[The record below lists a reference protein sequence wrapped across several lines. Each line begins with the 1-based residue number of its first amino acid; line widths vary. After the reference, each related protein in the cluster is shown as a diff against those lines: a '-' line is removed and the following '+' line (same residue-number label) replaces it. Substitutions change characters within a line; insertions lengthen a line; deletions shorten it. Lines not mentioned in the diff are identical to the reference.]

1 MIVLLILSIVA
12 LYIFGK
18 KWWIISS
25 AEKID
30 KDFMKDIKDYL
41 LDGKV
46 KSAKALCGKFDSPIA
61 RMIETGI
68 ARIGKPLSDVQTA
81 VDNVGNAEIA
91 RLENGL
97 PYLATIAGGAPMLGF
112 LGTVTGMIKAFFN
125 MANAGNNIDISLLS
139 GGIYEAM
146 ITTVG
151 GLIVGLIAYFAYNFL
166 TAKVSNVVFKMEN
179 ATIDFMDLLSETSGE
194 QIMALRRN
202 TKADPNMSMS
212 SMTDIVFLLL
222 IFFLVTSTL
231 VNPNALKLL
240 LPKSTG
246 QVSAK
251 ATVSVS
257 IKDCGEDVYTY
268 HINGEKAPIA
278 FDAVEDQLIEKL
290 STEED
295 PTFSIYAD
303 ESVPIKEVVEVMN
316 IAKRNHYKV
325 ILATSPE

>member
-1 MIVLLILSIVA
+1 MVETQSISILEMATKGGWIMIVLLILSIVA

-46 KSAKALCGKFDSPIA
+46 KSAKALCGKFDAPIA

-179 ATIDFMDLLSETSGE
+179 ATIDFMSLLSETSGE
-194 QIMALRRN
+194 Q
-202 TKADPNMSMS
+202 
-212 SMTDIVFLLL
+212 
-222 IFFLVTSTL
+222 
-231 VNPNALKLL
+231 
-240 LPKSTG
+240 
-246 QVSAK
+246 
-251 ATVSVS
+251 
-257 IKDCGEDVYTY
+257 
-268 HINGEKAPIA
+268 
-278 FDAVEDQLIEKL
+278 
-290 STEED
+290 TETANE
-295 PTFSIYAD
+295 
-303 ESVPIKEVVEVMN
+303 
-316 IAKRNHYKV
+316 
-325 ILATSPE
+325 